1 MRSIIAKLTA
11 IALLSI
17 LLGLSAC
24 KDDSSTNPKDD
35 EKTSAALAQNNTLVS
50 PEKTYVLSDIGLFHQ
65 NFVNQLWFIIKSDD
79 NNNNGFT
86 LKVKHPLPTD
96 NSGEMN
102 YITSLMEMKDKEF
115 AISELN
121 ANKDT
126 APNRWYTA
134 GGLTVATKGKLYY
147 KKNENN
153 TITFWTNNLELSDDS
168 VTPTKTRKFNFKF
181 TYSLDLDAVGKPNGI
196 EGKLTN
202 E

>member
-1 MRSIIAKLTA
+1 MRTITSKLV
-11 IALLSI
+11 SI
-17 LLGLSAC
+17 LLLSLVLGLAAC
-24 KDDSSTNPKDD
+24 GDDSSTDPNDND
-35 EKTSAALAQNNTLVS
+35 KTAAALAQNNTLVS
-50 PEKTYVLSDIGLFHQ
+50 PENTYELTDIGLFHQ
-65 NFVNQLWFIIKSDD
+65 NFVEQLWFIIKSDD

-102 YITSLMEMKDKEF
+102 YMTSILEMKDKEF
-115 AISELN
+115 SISELN
-121 ANKDT
+121 SNKDT

-134 GGLTVATKGKLYY
+134 GGMTITTKGKLYY
-147 KKNENN
+147 KKNDNN

-181 TYSLDLDAVGKPNGI
+181 TYSLDLDPVGKANGI

>member
-1 MRSIIAKLTA
+1 LRTITSKLVA
-11 IALLSI
+11 ILLLS
-17 LLGLSAC
+17 LVLGLAAC
-24 KDDSSTNPKDD
+24 KDDNSTDPNDD
-35 EKTSAALAQNNTLVS
+35 DKTSAALAQNNTLVS
-50 PEKTYVLSDIGLFHQ
+50 PENTYALTDIGLFHQ
-65 NFVNQLWFIIKSDD
+65 NFINELWLIVKSDD

-102 YITSLMEMKDKEF
+102 YITSLMEMKEKEF
-115 AISELN
+115 SISELN

-147 KKNENN
+147 KKNDNN
-153 TITFWTNNLELSDDS
+153 TMTFWTNNLELSDDN

>member
-1 MRSIIAKLTA
+1 MRSIASKIIS
-11 IALLSI
+11 IALLS
-17 LLGLSAC
+17 LLLSLSSC
-24 KDDSSTNPKDD
+24 KDDNSTDPNDD
-35 EKTSAALAQNNTLVS
+35 NKTSTALAANNTLVS
-50 PEKTYVLSDIGLFHQ
+50 PENTYSLTDIGLFHQ
-65 NFVNQLWFIIKSDD
+65 NFINELWLIVKSDD

-102 YITSLMEMKDKEF
+102 YITSILEMKEKEF
-115 AISELN
+115 SISELN
-121 ANKDT
+121 SNKDT

-147 KKNENN
+147 KKNDNN
-153 TITFWTNNLELSDDS
+153 TMTFWTNNLELSDDN

-181 TYSLDLDAVGKPNGI
+181 TYSLDLDPVGKPNGVQ
-196 EGKLTN
+196 GKLTN